1 MVSPPGIHDPYDA
14 FQRERAELERVLH
27 SRYFLRAPKLSRI
40 LAYICESYF
49 DGNAEQLKEYSIAVE
64 ALGRSPGFDPQ
75 ADAIVR
81 VDLHLLRK
89 RLQSYYTREGRT
101 HELRIELPAGQY
113 IPEFVANEQPKSPRI
128 LAGFRANENSMAA
141 SERLEMHSVQAPTLE
156 DDAPVEAEPEMPE
169 TLVEEPERETRPKRF
184 HLRRSGLILGSLCGV
199 LGIFLGAGCVLLF
212 LRPSSASIRIMT
224 TLPHPAHAVTSEVLR
239 HFPFGGAP
247 DTLDKGIRIRC
258 GSDQDYVD
266 TAGFR
271 WMSDRDFSGGKAFHR
286 ENASVVRSEDPALY
300 ENGREGSFTYEIPV
314 DPGVYEVHLLFAE
327 TKPGMMDGSR
337 STSLN
342 VGATGDTI
350 DVASDAGGAGIAT
363 MKIYPN
369 IQPAGDGKIHLGLWS
384 SDAFLNA
391 IEILPQTGSKPEPVR
406 VSTLRKLYTD
416 LAGRHWL
423 PDRFFLGGR
432 SYDHTYAHNHV
443 DPPLLSR
450 ERFGNFS
457 YSIPVAPGFSY
468 QLTLYMAERYWGPEN
483 SGRGGIG
490 TRIFDVSCNGTELL
504 RDFDLMK
511 ESTGASAVAIRVRHL
526 QPDATGKLDIRFLS
540 RKNYALINALE
551 VEAE

>member
-1 MVSPPGIHDPYDA
+1 MVSPPGVRNSYDA
-14 FQRERAELERVLH
+14 FQRERAELDSVLR

-49 DGNAEQLKEYSIAVE
+49 EGNAEQLKEYSIAVE

-89 RLQSYYTREGRT
+89 RLQSYYSREGRS
-101 HELRIELPAGQY
+101 HELRIVLPAGQY
-113 IPEFVANEQPKSPRI
+113 TPQFVDNEQFRAHRI
-128 LAGFRANENSMAA
+128 LANFRTPELSDANPAG
-141 SERLEMHSVQAPTLE
+141 H
-156 DDAPVEAEPEMPE
+156 PE
-169 TLVEEPERETRPKRF
+169 TGEDTFAATESGVHAAETEEPEQERRPRRF
-184 HLRRSGLILGSLCGV
+184 RLRGANLAAALGFGFAGLL
-199 LGIFLGAGCVLLF
+199 LGAASVLLLLHPF
-212 LRPSSASIRIMT
+212 SSSLRIMT
-224 TLPHPAHAVTSEVLR
+224 ALPHPAHVVTSEILR
-239 HFPFGGAP
+239 HFAFGGAP

-258 GSDQDYVD
+258 GSDEDYVD
-266 TAGFR
+266 AAGFR
-271 WMSDRDFSGGKAFHR
+271 WMSDRDFSGGKAFH
-286 ENASVVRSEDPALY
+286 AGSISVLRSEDSTLY
-300 ENGREGSFTYEIPV
+300 QNGREGSFTYEIPV
-314 DPGVYEVHLLFAE
+314 GPGIYEVHLLFAE

-337 STSLN
+337 TTSLN

-363 MKIYPN
+363 MKVYPN

-391 IEILPQTGSKPEPVR
+391 IEILPQEGSKPGPIR
-406 VSTLRKLYTD
+406 VSTLHTLYTD

-457 YSIPVAPGFSY
+457 YAIPVAPGFSY
-468 QLTLYMAERYWGPEN
+468 QVTLYMAERYWGTEN

-490 TRIFDVSCNGTELL
+490 TRVFDVSCNGTELV
-504 RDFDLMK
+504 RDFDLLK
-511 ESTGASAVAIRVRHL
+511 ESAGASAVALRVRHL
-526 QPDATGKLDIRFLS
+526 QPDATGKLDLRFLS
-540 RKNYALINALE
+540 RKNYALLNALE